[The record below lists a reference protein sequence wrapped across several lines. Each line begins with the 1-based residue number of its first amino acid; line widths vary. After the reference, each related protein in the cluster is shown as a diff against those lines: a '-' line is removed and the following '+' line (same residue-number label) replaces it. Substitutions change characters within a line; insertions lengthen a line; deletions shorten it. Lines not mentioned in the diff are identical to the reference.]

1 MIAGAHELS
10 KIAVGPYSPRPG
22 PYSITFCGGIVA
34 LKKSYGIAIEG
45 MTEEDLSRIYEA
57 KDRDGHTWYIRP
69 IGFLWVAFRDRTAGE
84 IEEFDDR
91 AADNRFSSW
100 FSSERLRYSRQIGQ
114 RLQWVTR
121 ALRSDAYQS
130 RQARRNIKKQLST
143 LLDIQVDLMTY
154 PPAKLADVR
163 ARLEPFGLPR

>member
-1 MIAGAHELS
+1 MIATAHELAG
-10 KIAVGPYSPRPG
+10 IAVGPYSPRPG

-34 LKKSYGIAIEG
+34 LEKSYGIDIEG

-69 IGFLWVAFRDRTAGE
+69 IGFLWVAFRDRTAEE
-84 IEEFDDR
+84 IVAFDDR
-91 AADNRFSSW
+91 AADNRISSW
-100 FSSERLRYSRQIGQ
+100 FSSERLRYSRQIGV
-114 RLQWVTR
+114 RLRWIAR
-121 ALRSDAYQS
+121 ALKPDAGQS
-130 RQARRNIKKQLST
+130 RQARRDFKKELST

-163 ARLEPFGLPR
+163 ARLEPFGLPY